1 MKSQSFLS
9 VSPYEDETLRIVTYR
24 KERKKEVQNMINQ
37 KAETEE
43 KPGTKEGECC
53 RKGRVARAHCSCH
66 VRAETVC

>member
-43 KPGTKEGECC
+43 KPGNKEGECC
-53 RKGRVARAHCSCH
+53 RKGRVARAQC
-66 VRAETVC
+66 